1 MKLLLLV
8 TTALFFEGNSDFFDT
23 ADAQVRQGAKW
34 VPLDKCRE
42 ADPNLPSLVIQPGNG
57 ESIVCYKLEK

>member
-23 ADAQVRQGAKW
+23 ADTQVREGAKW

-42 ADPNLPSLVIQPGNG
+42 ADPSLPALEIKPGNG
-57 ESIVCYKLEK
+57 KSIVCYKLEK

>member
-23 ADAQVRQGAKW
+23 ADAQVRD
-34 VPLDKCRE
+34 LDG
-42 ADPNLPSLVIQPGNG
+42 VIQ
-57 ESIVCYKLEK
+57 KLNTTYQQVLKDEQEQEAFFLS

>member
-23 ADAQVRQGAKW
+23 ADAQVRQGA
-34 VPLDKCRE
+34 P
-42 ADPNLPSLVIQPGNG
+42 
-57 ESIVCYKLEK
+57 